1 MVISRKVASPSVRPK
16 ILSAAKPLFFC
27 SWRLP
32 LFRFD
37 QLELRFERIALGHQ
51 HLHVVGARRIE
62 ELVRNGDR
70 LAKGVHLHCFQIIAF
85 FRVADFRQLVGYL
98 DVGKELQVMMGNKII
113 EVRNLDADKGTAIE
127 KVLQRE
133 KQDFILAIGDDRTD
147 EDMFRILVDR
157 EKAFTIKVGPEAS
170 FARFNLH
177 TPQMVIS
184 LLGNLTYMEQQSAK

>member
-1 MVISRKVASPSVRPK
+1 M
-16 ILSAAKPLFFC
+16 LFNY
-27 SWRLP
+27 S
-32 LFRFD
+32 
-37 QLELRFERIALGHQ
+37 
-51 HLHVVGARRIE
+51 
-62 ELVRNGDR
+62 
-70 LAKGVHLHCFQIIAF
+70 F
-85 FRVADFRQLVGYL
+85 FRVADFRQLVGHL